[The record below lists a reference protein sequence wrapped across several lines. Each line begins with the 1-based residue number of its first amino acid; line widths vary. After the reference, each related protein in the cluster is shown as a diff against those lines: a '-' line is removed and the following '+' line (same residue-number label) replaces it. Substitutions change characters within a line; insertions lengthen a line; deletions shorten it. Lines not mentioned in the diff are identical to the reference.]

1 MSNIN
6 SMTGFGRLEIA
17 INGDQ
22 LQWEIRSVNHRYLE
36 IQMKL
41 PDAFRVMEADFRQLI
56 TEKVKRGK
64 LDAVLSW
71 KQADDS
77 CTGKSLNM
85 TRVRQII
92 DQLESIAAEIKN
104 PAPMSAVDVLRSP
117 GVLEEETIDAQTLGK
132 AALDALRSTV
142 DELCDNR
149 AREGTKL
156 QQMLE
161 QRCIEILALVADVRS
176 RLPSVLI
183 EIRKK
188 LEQRVESLQA
198 KLDNERV
205 EQELVII
212 AQKLDVSEELDRL
225 EAHIEEVRST
235 FRQGQPVGRRL
246 DFLMQE
252 LNREAN
258 TLGSKSADSQT
269 TQQAVDLKVLIE
281 QMREQVQNV
290 E

>member
-1 MSNIN
+1 MSTIN
-6 SMTGFGRLEIA
+6 SMTGFGRLETVIDG
-17 INGDQ
+17 NQ

-41 PDAFRVMEADFRQLI
+41 PEAFRLMEADFRQLI
-56 TEKVKRGK
+56 SEKVKRGK
-64 LDAVLSW
+64 LDASLSL
-71 KQADDS
+71 KKIDDS
-77 CTGKSLNM
+77 ATEKTLNM
-85 TRVRQII
+85 GRARQII
-92 DQLESIAAEIKN
+92 DHLEAIAAEIKN
-104 PAPMSAVDVLRSP
+104 PALVNPAEVLRAP
-117 GVLEEETIDAQTLGK
+117 GVLEEETLDTQTLGP
-132 AALDALRSTV
+132 AALEALRSTV
-142 DELCDNR
+142 EELCQSR

-161 QRCIEILALVADVRS
+161 QRCVEILSLVKDVRA

-188 LEQRVESLQA
+188 LEQRVASLQT
-198 KLDNERV
+198 KLDSERI

-235 FRQGQPVGRRL
+235 FEENQPVGRRL

>member
-1 MSNIN
+1 
-6 SMTGFGRLEIA
+6 MTGFGRAEQSISS
-17 INGDQ
+17 GQ

-41 PDAFRVMEADFRQLI
+41 PDGFRGMEHDFRQVI
-56 TEKVKRGK
+56 SEKVKRGK
-64 LDAVLSW
+64 LDATLSL
-71 KQADDS
+71 KKGTDS
-77 CTGKSLNM
+77 EPMTILNLA
-85 TRVRQII
+85 RARQVVNH
-92 DQLESIAAEIKN
+92 LETIATEIKN
-104 PAPMSAVDVLRSP
+104 PAAVSPADVLRSA
-117 GVLEEETIDAQTLGK
+117 GVLEEQTIDPLTVGPT
-132 AALDALRSTV
+132 ALDSLQSAIE
-142 DELCDNR
+142 ELCESR
-149 AREGTKL
+149 AREGAKL
-156 QQMLE
+156 HQMLE
-161 QRCIEILALVADVRS
+161 QRCGEIKCLVNAVQK
-176 RLPSVLI
+176 RLPSVLK
-183 EIRKK
+183 EIRTK

-198 KLDNERV
+198 KLDNERL

-225 EAHIEEVRST
+225 TAHIEEVRST
-235 FRQGQPVGRRL
+235 FADSQPVGRRL

-258 TLGSKSADSQT
+258 TLGSKSADSET